1 MLPAPDGYPPPP
13 GWLVVTTPVED
24 GSCTVGQRVDEA
36 DAPAHPPEPEDAGVL
51 RQLISNSTDM
61 LAWQTADGTFRY
73 ISPACRELLG
83 YDPEELIGR
92 RADEFVHPDDR
103 ARFAESRAGATPEGR
118 LPTVVHRAL
127 HRQGS
132 LVWLETTGQAV
143 LDPVSGE
150 IVEMQTSSRDVTG
163 REFVERQLRESE
175 QRFRLAMTNAPIGMA
190 LVGLDGNW
198 VEVNDRLC
206 QILGRARDELLT
218 MTFQDITHP
227 DDLDTDLGYA
237 DRLLAGEI
245 RHYEMEKRY
254 LQPSGEVVWA
264 LLSGSLVRDDLG
276 RPLYFIAHIMD
287 ISIRKRALLALEQTS
302 RELERSN
309 ADLQRYAAVAA
320 HDLRSPLA
328 TIVGSLQV
336 LEARSAETLD
346 DTGREVLDI
355 ARRITEQM
363 TETVEALLT
372 LSRVGA
378 DDLELETVD
387 IGILVD
393 EVVASI
399 GSAVEETGADLQ
411 VRSLPHQR
419 GDRAQLRLLFQNL
432 LANALK
438 FRDPSRPL
446 VVVLD
451 AEREAAAWRFT
462 VTDNGRGFDPEDREV
477 IFEPFARTKDGH
489 NVGAAGIGLAT
500 CRRIVERHGGTLSA
514 EATGTGARFSFT
526 LPDSAS
532 GVS

>member
-1 MLPAPDGYPPPP
+1 MGAA
-13 GWLVVTTPVED
+13 
-24 GSCTVGQRVDEA
+24 TVGQRVDQA
-36 DAPAHPPEPEDAGVL
+36 DAPAQPPEPVDAEVL
-51 RQLISNSTDM
+51 RQLIRNSTDM
-61 LAWQTADGTFRY
+61 LARQTADGTFRY
-73 ISPACRELLG
+73 VSSACRELLG
-83 YDPEELIGR
+83 YEPEELVGR
-92 RADEFVHPDDR
+92 RADAFVHPDDR
-103 ARFAESRAGATPEGR
+103 ARVAESRAAAAAEGR

-132 LVWLETTGQAV
+132 MVWLETTGQAI
-143 LDPVSGE
+143 LDPVTCDV
-150 IVEMQTSSRDVTG
+150 VEFQTSSRDVTG
-163 REFVERQLRESE
+163 RELAERQLRESE

-190 LVGLDGNW
+190 LVGLDGDW

-206 QILGRARDELLT
+206 QILGRPRDELLT

-227 DDLDTDLGYA
+227 DDLDIDLDHA
-237 DRLLAGEI
+237 DQLLSGEI

-254 LQPSGEVVWA
+254 LHPSGEVVWA

-276 RPLYFIAHIMD
+276 RPLYFIAQIMD

-302 RELERSN
+302 RDLERSN

-328 TIVGSLQV
+328 TIAGSLQF
-336 LEARSAETLD
+336 LEDRDAGSLD
-346 DTGREVLDI
+346 ETGREVLDI
-355 ARRITEQM
+355 ARRITAQM

-387 IGILVD
+387 VGTMVD

-399 GSAVEETGADLQ
+399 GSALEEAGADLQ
-411 VRSLPHQR
+411 VRPLPSQR

-432 LANALK
+432 LINALK
-438 FRDPSRPL
+438 FRDPSRTL
-446 VVVLD
+446 AVVVD

-500 CRRIVERHGGTLSA
+500 CRRIVERHGGTMSA
-514 EATGTGARFSFT
+514 EATSTGARFSFT
-526 LPDSAS
+526 LPDAAPR
-532 GVS
+532 VS